1 MIRHHR
7 EVQAG
12 LTSLAEILAR
22 GFLRLTQKRR
32 SVALSDAENP
42 QIPLDVW
49 RPESP
54 PVSQEIPQ
62 WKRPCSVKSTGF
74 DR

>member
-1 MIRHHR
+1 MIRQGH
-7 EVQAG
+7 EVEAR
-12 LTSLAEILAR
+12 LTALAEILAR

-49 RPESP
+49 RSESP

-62 WKRPCSVKSTGF
+62 WKKPCSVKSTGF